1 MVAQDFDDR
10 YERCRAP
17 GFAMKIFSLRRI
29 VASLAVAMVG
39 THALA
44 QSFPSKPV
52 RLIVPF
58 PAGGAVD
65 TVARA
70 VGQKLGGVW
79 NQQVLVEN
87 RAGAGGN
94 IGADAV
100 AKSAP
105 DGYTLLITTNGL
117 AISPSLYKK
126 LPFDPIKDFAPVTQ
140 LTASYLALAV
150 NPQLGANTAKEL
162 VELARA
168 KPGSISYGST
178 GVGVAPHLVME
189 LFKAATGIDMLHVP
203 YKGDAQVGPAL
214 VSGEVQAAFLPPS
227 AIVGYV
233 KAGRLLALAVTSAGR
248 AAALPDVPSIVD
260 AGFPSVEYA
269 GWLGVL
275 APANTPRDTINQ
287 IQRNI
292 ATVLSQQEMKDRLP
306 TWGYEPVGTTAAQ
319 FDARYKTD
327 IAAFAKLIQDARI
340 PMQE

>member
-1 MVAQDFDDR
+1 MTPYARQGLIVAYVSDIR
-10 YERCRAP
+10 P
-17 GFAMKIFSLRRI
+17 AMKIARLLVAISL
-29 VASLAVAMVG
+29 VLPVSYAS
-39 THALA
+39 A
-44 QSFPSKPV
+44 QGFPGKPV

-65 TVARA
+65 TVARI
-70 VGQKLGGVW
+70 VGQKLSSTW

-100 AKSAP
+100 AKAAP

-117 AISPSLYKK
+117 AISPSLYRK
-126 LPFDPIKDFAPVTQ
+126 LPFDPLKDFAAVTQ

-150 NPQLGANTAKEL
+150 NPKLGVQSAKEL
-162 VELARA
+162 VELAKA

-178 GVGVAPHLVME
+178 GLGVAPHLVME
-189 LFKAATGIDMLHVP
+189 LFKAATGTDMLHVP

-227 AIVGYV
+227 AIVGHV
-233 KAGRLLALAVTSAGR
+233 KAGRLRALAVTSGGR
-248 AAALPDVPSIVD
+248 ASALPEVPSIVE
-260 AGFPSVEYA
+260 AGFPKAEYA

-275 APANTPRDTINQ
+275 APVQTPRETTKQ
-287 IQRNI
+287 IQRDI
-292 ATVLSQQEMKDRLP
+292 AIVLSQPDMKERLP
-306 TWGYEPVGTTAAQ
+306 PLGYEPVGTTPEQ
-319 FDARYKTD
+319 FDVRYKAD
-327 IAAFAKLIQDARI
+327 IAVFAKLIQDARI